1 MTEETIIGQ
10 ERKKEKEREDTD
22 TKIDTREGEDFEEI
36 EPVLF
41 FVAYEIKEK
50 IRKGEKEDK

>member
-1 MTEETIIGQ
+1 MDK
-10 ERKKEKEREDTD
+10 RERERENMD
-22 TKIDTREGEDFEEI
+22 TKIDTREGEDSEEI

-50 IRKGEKEDK
+50 IRKPAALGPRFQRIKSK